1 MQALQKALYN
11 MCTFKSDT
19 KCYIKPQERHNI
31 YTFVFLLVRRC
42 AFSLVI
48 VQLVKKLGST
58 MNFLFVRFLVPKKES
73 NNADEMEKK
82 SVSETANYFFFLR
95 RRM

>member
-82 SVSETANYFFFLR
+82 KCFRNS
-95 RRM
+95 